1 MTQRTIKPY
10 MIGLAGGSAS
20 GKTSVCQILFDQVGE
35 SVGNECVMI
44 ALDSYYKPL
53 SYWIYNKFY
62 KEMKFVKIYQS
73 TTLTIQTL

>member
-53 SYWIYNKFY
+53 SY
-62 KEMKFVKIYQS
+62 
-73 TTLTIQTL
+73 